1 MFIGIT
7 YTWSLNRDF
16 TRMRSRSIDN
26 TNDKII
32 MQLFVKVFVKRVY
45 DVSSVINIFSLFFLH
60 RIYYEINRGKANVS
74 HSRFQLYTTLHN
86 FNNIIAT

>member
-45 DVSSVINIFSLFFLH
+45 DVSSVINIFSLFFF
-60 RIYYEINRGKANVS
+60 A
-74 HSRFQLYTTLHN
+74 
-86 FNNIIAT
+86 

>member
-32 MQLFVKVFVKRVY
+32 TQLFAKVFVKRVY
-45 DVSSVINIFSLFFLH
+45 DVSSVINIFSLFF
-60 RIYYEINRGKANVS
+60 A
-74 HSRFQLYTTLHN
+74 
-86 FNNIIAT
+86 